1 MKPLAILTLL
11 LAATA
16 GAVVDGQVRRQVF
29 GVTPTPQTGSNAD
42 AFFDD
47 TVLHEVRLTINTR
60 DWQSLKDNFLDNT
73 YYTCDLRWRDHVA
86 RNIGIRSRGTG
97 SRSGVKP
104 GLRVDFDRYV
114 TDQKFL
120 GLKSFVLRNNT
131 QDASNMH
138 ERLSMLLFRK
148 MNLLAPREAHTR
160 LYINSQYVGLYTIVE
175 SADKPFLKRNLDE
188 DEGYLYKYDY
198 PSDGTPYFFQDKGS
212 DPAAYVPLPFKPE
225 THEADSRPDVVA
237 QWIQTV
243 NLSSNAAFRGA
254 VGDYLD
260 FGKFLQHVAVE
271 TFVAETDGFVGDYGV
286 NNFYIYRSVNQNRFT
301 FIGWDKSEAFK
312 GGPTRSIW
320 QNIRNTPTERQNR
333 LVARILGYRD
343 MYDYFLDMLLECA
356 RLASEPTDGDSR
368 GWLEREIE
376 REYQQIR
383 DAAVTDPDKPYTAD
397 DFERAVNDLREFAQ
411 NRSSLVTQEVNSSR

>member
-1 MKPLAILTLL
+1 MKLLAILTLV

-47 TVLHEVRLTINTR
+47 TVLHEIRLTINSR
-60 DWQSLKDNFLDNT
+60 DWQSLKDNYLDNT
-73 YYTCDLRWRDHVA
+73 YFPCDFSWQGHVV

-97 SRSGVKP
+97 SRSGIKP

-148 MNLLAPREAHTR
+148 MNLLAPRFAHTK
-160 LYINSQYVGLYTIVE
+160 LYINNQYVGLYGIVE

-188 DEGYLYKYDY
+188 DDGYLYKYDY
-198 PSDGTPYFFQDKGS
+198 PADGTPYFFQDKGS
-212 DPAAYVPLPFKPE
+212 DPAAYVPMPFKPE
-225 THEADSRPDVVA
+225 THEADSRPEVIA

-243 NLSSNAAFRGA
+243 NQASDAAFRGA
-254 VGDYLD
+254 VGEYLD
-260 FGKFLQHVAVE
+260 FAKFLQHVAVE
-271 TFVAETDGFVGDYGV
+271 TFVAETDGFVGDYGM
-286 NNFYIYRSVNQNRFT
+286 NNFYMYRPVSQNRFT
-301 FIGWDKSEAFK
+301 LIGWDKSEAFK
-312 GGPTRSIW
+312 GGTTRSIW

-333 LVARILGYRD
+333 LLARTIAYRD

-356 RLASEPTDGDSR
+356 RLASEPTEGDSR

-376 REYQQIR
+376 REYQQVR
-383 DAAVTDPDKPYTAD
+383 DAAITDPDKPYTAD
-397 DFERAVNDLREFAQ
+397 DFERAVNDLRDFAM
-411 NRSSLVTQEVNSSR
+411 NRSSWVTQEVNSSR